1 MIKYQKKYLLK
12 GQSLVEVLIALAVG
26 IIFVLGI
33 ILAIQFLLKVNRDS
47 EKVQIGSALASELM
61 DNVKIFVQADW
72 HNILNLA
79 TTSINHYYLNTT
91 TTPFS
96 AVSGEENIILSTT
109 TYVRYF
115 YVDDVYRD
123 ETGKIVSGSGT
134 FDPST
139 KKITVVYRWEG
150 GSNRFITSYVTRSH
164 NNIFIQTD
172 WSGGGGQLGPI
183 TSTNNKFDT
192 STNIDFS
199 TTSGSILLKLGY

>member
-1 MIKYQKKYLLK
+1 MTKNPRKYFLR

-26 IIFVLGI
+26 TILVLGI
-33 ILAIQFLLKVNRDS
+33 ILAIQFSLKVNRDS
-47 EKVQIGSALASELM
+47 EKIQISSALAHELM
-61 DNVKIFVQADW
+61 DNIKIFVQSDW

-79 TTSINHYYLNTT
+79 TTSVNHYYLNTT

-96 AVSGEENIILSTT
+96 AVAGEENITLSTT
-109 TYVRYF
+109 TYIRYF

-123 ETGKIVSGSGT
+123 SSGKITSGSGT

-150 GSNRFITSYVTRSH
+150 GNNRLIISYVTRSH

-172 WSGGGGQLGPI
+172 WSGGGGQIGPI
-183 TSTNNKFDT
+183 TSINNKFDT

-199 TTSGSILLKLGY
+199 TTSGSILLRLGY